1 MRSSNWTTWRRWPP
15 PEADEEIRPIRLTSE
30 PGRPYL
36 SQEHIMNDFGASR
49 MTRLREDDDARANC
63 TFGKRAVRQAPLFV
77 FFPRL
82 RGKWRAKRVDGAFV
96 SCARPAPRARKE
108 RERRSSKFPVIP
120 CYEGNIERGP
130 NKLGRS
136 ERSFFH
142 GKNRRITGGL
152 TGKRTGRLLPVM
164 MEERRGFPGN
174 FEWKT
179 GTKNFHTKRSNESWS
194 ALGRF
199 VLVLYR
205 GYLSVRK

>member
-1 MRSSNWTTWRRWPP
+1 MTHVLIALSVSARSGRRRFSFSSPVYGG
-15 PEADEEIRPIRLTSE
+15 S
-30 PGRPYL
+30 
-36 SQEHIMNDFGASR
+36 GARSAS
-49 MTRLREDDDARANC
+49 M
-63 TFGKRAVRQAPLFV
+63 
-77 FFPRL
+77 
-82 RGKWRAKRVDGAFV
+82 GAFV
-96 SCARPAPRARKE
+96 SCARPALRARKE

-136 ERSFFH
+136 ERSFFT
-142 GKNRRITGGL
+142 GRTGGL